1 MSNLTLFEIAGQFRE
16 MAERLADLDIDEQTL
31 VDTLEG
37 ESGALVEKGQNVA
50 FVVRN
55 LEANASAIKEAETA
69 MSARRKALENRA
81 TRLRKYL
88 LEGMRLANIQRID
101 SPYFAIK
108 IAKNPPSVD
117 VYELG
122 LVPADYM
129 TSPPPPPPQLDKV
142 LVRKAIEDG
151 FEVPGCRLVRAE
163 RVEIK

>member
-16 MAERLADLDIDEQTL
+16 MAERLVDLDIDEQTL

-55 LEANASAIKEAETA
+55 LEANASAIKEAEAA

-81 TRLRKYL
+81 IRLRKYL
-88 LEGMRLANIQRID
+88 LDGMRLANIQRID

-117 VYELG
+117 VYEPG
-122 LVPADYM
+122 LVPTDYM
-129 TSPPPPPPQLDKV
+129 TSPPPPPPQLDKA
-142 LVRKAIEDG
+142 LVKKAIADG
-151 FEVPGCRLVRAE
+151 FEVPGCRLVSGE
-163 RVEIK
+163 RVDIK

>member
-1 MSNLTLFEIAGQFRE
+1 MSNLTLFEIAGQYRE

-55 LEANASAIKEAETA
+55 LEANASAIKEAEAA

-81 TRLRKYL
+81 VRLRKYL
-88 LEGMRLANIQRID
+88 LDGMRLANIQRID

-117 VYELG
+117 VYEPG

-129 TSPPPPPPQLDKV
+129 TSPPPPPPQLDKK
-142 LVRKAIEDG
+142 LIKATIDSG
-151 FEVPGCRLVRAE
+151 TEVPGCRLICGQRI
-163 RVEIK
+163 EIK